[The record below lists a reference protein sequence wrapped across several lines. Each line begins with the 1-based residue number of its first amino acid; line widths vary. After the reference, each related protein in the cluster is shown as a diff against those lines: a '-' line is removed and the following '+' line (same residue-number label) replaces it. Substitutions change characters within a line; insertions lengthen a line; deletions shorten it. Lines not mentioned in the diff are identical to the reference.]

1 MGYIV
6 FSPLRPLL
14 TQPRKQSVMAITRG
28 KGTADV
34 LPSVAGHR
42 AVKPS
47 YVDKLELLF
56 LGLLCQD
63 PSPSLGKDRANET
76 DPTGLRRP
84 PLDLSQDSV
93 PLCLA
98 TH

>member
-14 TQPRKQSVMAITRG
+14 TQPRSNLSNGYKRV

-47 YVDKLELLF
+47 YVDKLELLDA
-56 LGLLCQD
+56 LCQD
-63 PSPSLGKDRANET
+63 PSPSLGKH
-76 DPTGLRRP
+76 G
-84 PLDLSQDSV
+84 
-93 PLCLA
+93 
-98 TH
+98 

>member
-28 KGTADV
+28 KGTGDV

-47 YVDKLELLF
+47 C
-56 LGLLCQD
+56 GQTG
-63 PSPSLGKDRANET
+63 PS
-76 DPTGLRRP
+76 RP
-84 PLDLSQDSV
+84 PLSGPFAVSWQGRGE
-93 PLCLA
+93 
-98 TH
+98 

>member
-47 YVDKLELLF
+47 YVDKLELL
-56 LGLLCQD
+56 G
-63 PSPSLGKDRANET
+63 SPLPGPFAASWQGRGE
-76 DPTGLRRP
+76 
-84 PLDLSQDSV
+84 
-93 PLCLA
+93 
-98 TH
+98 